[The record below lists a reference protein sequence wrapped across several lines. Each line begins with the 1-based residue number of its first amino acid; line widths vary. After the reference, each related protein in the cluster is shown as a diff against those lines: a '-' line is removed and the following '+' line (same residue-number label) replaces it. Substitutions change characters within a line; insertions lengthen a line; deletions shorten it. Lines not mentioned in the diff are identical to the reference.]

1 MTVVDHHSAE
11 ELQTLFQ
18 REREARLAK
27 RIWIVWQARLGQTA
41 PEIAQ
46 GIGMSRRAVQE
57 WVRRYNTDGLAGLQ
71 TRSGQGRE
79 PLLSEEERQAVAKRL
94 EEGPQAGDVCSLRG
108 LDFQRFLEDQ
118 FGKLLSLSTV
128 YGLLHDLGFEWLVP
142 RSKHRKSDPE
152 AVAAFQKK
160 FPKNW
165 LAFRPSIP
173 IDKSSS
179 SFRMS
184 AASASKER

>member
-1 MTVVDHHSAE
+1 MDE
-11 ELQTLFQ
+11 F
-18 REREARLAK
+18 LADLDC
-27 RIWIVWQARLGQTA
+27 VAGSARLGYTT

-46 GIGMSRRAVQE
+46 GIGLSRRAVQE

-71 TRSGQGRE
+71 TRSGQGRD

-94 EEGPQAGDVCSLRG
+94 EDGPQAGDVCSLRG
-108 LDFQRFLEDQ
+108 LDFQKFLEDQ

-128 YGLLHDLGFEWLVP
+128 YGLLHELGYEWLVP

-160 FPKNW
+160 SPQNW

-173 IDKSSS
+173 IDKSSP
-179 SFRMS
+179 SFRMN
-184 AASASKER
+184 AASVSKER

>member
-1 MTVVDHHSAE
+1 MTIVEHHSAE

-27 RIWIVWQARLGQTA
+27 RIWIVWQARRGHTA

-57 WVRRYNTDGLAGLQ
+57 WVRRYNTEGLDGLQ
-71 TRSGQGRE
+71 TRSGQGRD

-108 LDFQRFLEDQ
+108 LDFQKFLEDQ
-118 FGKLLSLSTV
+118 FGKLLSLSAV
-128 YGLLHDLGFEWLVP
+128 YGLLHDLGYEWLVP

-160 FPKNW
+160 SPKNW
-165 LAFRPSIP
+165 HAFRPSIP
-173 IDKSSS
+173 IGKSSP
-179 SFRMS
+179 SFRMN
-184 AASASKER
+184 AASVSKER

>member
-1 MTVVDHHSAE
+1 MTVVDHHSPE
-11 ELQTLFQ
+11 ELQAFFQ

-27 RIWIVWQARLGQTA
+27 RIWIVWQARLEQTA
-41 PEIAQ
+41 PQIAE
-46 GIGMSRRAVQE
+46 GVGMSRRTVQE
-57 WVRRYNTDGLAGLQ
+57 WVRRYNTEGLDGLQ
-71 TRSGQGRE
+71 TRSGQGRD
-79 PLLSEEERQAVAKRL
+79 PLLSEEDRQAVAQRL

-108 LDFQRFLEDQ
+108 LDFQKFIEDQ

-128 YGLLHDLGFEWLVP
+128 YGLLHELGYEWLVP
-142 RSKHRKSDPE
+142 RSKHRKSDPD

-160 FPKNW
+160 SPKSW

-173 IDKSSS
+173 TGESSS

-184 AASASKER
+184 AASANKER